1 MQAAEGKL
9 GRVFIIRLEDGDLIP
24 ACIERFA
31 EEKHIKNGFVL
42 LIGGI
47 GMGQVVVGPRY
58 SDQMPPDPMLLPLD
72 GAHEVAGVGIIAP
85 GEDGKPGLHIH
96 AALGRAGKT
105 TTGCLRPGVNTWLMA
120 EAILY
125 EITDIDAKRIF
136 DKNSGFNL
144 LQISEKKKGN
154 K

>member
-1 MQAAEGKL
+1 MQTTEGQL
-9 GRVFIIRLEDGDLIP
+9 GRIFVIRLEDGDLIP
-24 ACIERFA
+24 TCIERFA
-31 EEKHIKNGFVL
+31 EEKHVKHGFVL

-47 GMGQVVVGPRY
+47 GGGQVVVGPRY
-58 SDQMPPDPMLLPLD
+58 SGQMPPDPMLLPLD
-72 GAHEVAGVGIIAP
+72 GSHEVAGVGILAP

-120 EAILY
+120 EAVLY

-136 DKNSGFNL
+136 DKKSGFNL
-144 LQISEKKKGN
+144 LQVSEKKKGS